1 MIPSS
6 AEGYL
11 VNDEVWETETY
22 RQLFGKWSS
31 PIAKPRFSNVGG
43 ADKLS
48 DGPNETF
55 PVLEPPDGWDVVDG
69 EWVLWPGTMSL
80 TSDRDGWMYGKGYPD
95 IVKQVQQGEDSG
107 SSDEVRR
114 GATVRRRRWIRTRR
128 CVTPKAQDVVRAELV
143 WLRSIVESL
152 KVSMRSKR
160 EDHLVLAAFEEQRAR
175 AYKEARTA
183 SAHRVIAFKDVL
195 VKYQDNLATMKVIQ
209 SRCILYSCTRVH
221 TAC

>member
-1 MIPSS
+1 M
-6 AEGYL
+6 
-11 VNDEVWETETY
+11 
-22 RQLFGKWSS
+22 
-31 PIAKPRFSNVGG
+31 
-43 ADKLS
+43 
-48 DGPNETF
+48 F

-69 EWVLWPGTMSL
+69 DWVLWPGTMSL

-95 IVKQVQQGEDSG
+95 IVKQVQQGEDCG

-143 WLRSIVESL
+143 WLRSIVERL
-152 KVSMRSKR
+152 KASMRSKR
-160 EDHLVLAAFEEQRAR
+160 EDHLVLVAFEEQRSR

-195 VKYQDNLATMKVIQ
+195 VKYQDNLANMKVMFNSVVFIH
-209 SRCILYSCTRVH
+209 VH
-221 TAC
+221 VFIRHA